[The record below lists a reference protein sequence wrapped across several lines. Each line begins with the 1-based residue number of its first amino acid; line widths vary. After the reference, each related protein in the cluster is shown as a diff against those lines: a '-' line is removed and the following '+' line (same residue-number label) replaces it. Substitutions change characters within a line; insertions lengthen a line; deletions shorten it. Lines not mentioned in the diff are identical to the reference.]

1 MLRFITQASPVVAE
15 RRFASP
21 PAWTIGAHHRTIG
34 AHHRT
39 IGAHHRLLFRPS
51 ALLAKLELFN
61 TNYHEFFMNFF
72 PQGRVVDGLLWMVFC
87 GLWIVDGGLRILQT
101 QALGNRSN
109 LHPPSTIN
117 HPPSTIHYPPSSIHH
132 PPSTINHPPS
142 TINHP
147 PSTINHPPSTIPPLV
162 RKRRAKDAENRD

>member
-1 MLRFITQASPVVAE
+1 LLRFITQVSPVVTE

-72 PQGRVVDGLLWMVFC
+72 PQGRVVDGLLWMVDC
-87 GLWIVDGGLRILQT
+87 GWWIVDCGWWIVDGGLWMVDCGWWIVNTPNAGSRQ
-101 QALGNRSN
+101 
-109 LHPPSTIN
+109 
-117 HPPSTIHYPPSSIHH
+117 
-132 PPSTINHPPS
+132 
-142 TINHP
+142 
-147 PSTINHPPSTIPPLV
+147 
-162 RKRRAKDAENRD
+162 